1 MIKRALIS
9 VSNKTGIAEF
19 AKELADLGVE
29 IVSTGGTAKQ
39 LTEAGITVR
48 AIDDLTGFPEMMDGR
63 VKTLHPNVHGGILAL
78 RENSSHQA
86 AMQEHGIEPI
96 DLVVVNLY
104 PFEATVNTPGATH
117 EEIVENIDI
126 GGPTMVRSAA
136 KNYKYVGVVV
146 DPADYPQ
153 IISELKSA
161 PTDVLELAND
171 TRYMLMQKAFAH
183 TAKYDA
189 MIAAHMNTNHEL
201 TKELTFGYSK
211 VADLRYGE
219 NPHQRA
225 AFYKEPFVK
234 ETNIADAEILQ
245 GKQLSYNNIMDADA
259 ALRMVKEFTEP
270 AAVVVKHA
278 NPAGISEHEDINV
291 AFTQAFEADAM
302 AAFGG
307 IVALNRTCTKEIA
320 EYLSKIF
327 IEIVLAPD
335 FSPEALELFKKK
347 DQVRVLRLGEIQLED
362 QLWETRKVVGGVL
375 VQDVN
380 KHQVTATDLEVV
392 TTTKPTPEQ
401 IKDLLFAWKVM
412 KHAKSNAIVIAKNGV
427 TLGVGA
433 GQMSRIDATRM
444 ALMKAQGV
452 GDDKDVS
459 KTQGAV
465 LASDAFFPFPDT
477 VELVAPEGITAII
490 QPGGSIK
497 DKDVITTA
505 NERNMAMVLTG
516 HRAFLH

>member
-1 MIKRALIS
+1 MIQRALLS
-9 VSNKTGIAEF
+9 VSNKEGIE
-19 AKELADLGVE
+19 ELARQLVALGVE

-39 LTEAGITVR
+39 LTEAGIAVR

-63 VKTLHPNVHGGILAL
+63 VKTLHPKVHGGILA
-78 RENSSHQA
+78 RRDNVKHQA

-104 PFEATVNTPGATH
+104 PFEATVNTPGVTH

-126 GGPTMVRSAA
+126 GGPAMVRSAA
-136 KNYKYVGVVV
+136 KNYQYVGVVV
-146 DPADYPQ
+146 DPADYTQ
-153 IISELKSA
+153 IITELTSGQDISA
-161 PTDVLELAND
+161 D
-171 TRYMLMQKAFAH
+171 TRYTLMQKAFAH
-183 TAKYDA
+183 TARYDA
-189 MIAAHMNTNHEL
+189 MIATHMNTAREL
-201 TKELTFGYSK
+201 TNELTFGYSK

-225 AFYKEPFVK
+225 AFYKEPFVR
-234 ETNIADAEILQ
+234 ETNIADAEVLQ

-259 ALRMVKEFTEP
+259 ALRMIKEFTEP

-278 NPAGISEHEDINV
+278 NPAGISVHDDINV
-291 AFTQAFEADAM
+291 AFTRAFEADAM
-302 AAFGG
+302 SAFGG

-327 IEIVLAPD
+327 IEMVLAPD
-335 FSPEALELFKKK
+335 FEPAALELLKVK
-347 DQVRVLRLGEIQLED
+347 DQVRLLRLGEMKLED

-380 KHQVTATDLEVV
+380 KHQVIAEDLEVV
-392 TTTKPTPEQ
+392 TTMKPTPEQ

-412 KHAKSNAIVIAKNGV
+412 KHVKSNAIVLARDGV
-427 TLGVGA
+427 TLGIGA

-452 GDDKDVS
+452 GDDKDTS

-497 DKDVITTA
+497 DKAVIAAA
-505 NERNMAMVLTG
+505 NQHNIAMVLTG